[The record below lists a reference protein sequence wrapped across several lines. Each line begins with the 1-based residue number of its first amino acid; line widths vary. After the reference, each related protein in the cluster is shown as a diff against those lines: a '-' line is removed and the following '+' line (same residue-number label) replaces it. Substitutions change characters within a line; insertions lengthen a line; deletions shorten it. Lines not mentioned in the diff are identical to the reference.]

1 MAPSIWAQEALSGS
15 SALIRGLDT
24 ITGERSDIDA
34 AVGETVAFGRLEI
47 MVDDC
52 RYLPENP
59 ATHSY
64 AALRI
69 TEAPSGQ
76 VVFHAWMIASA
87 PALSAMEHPRYD
99 LWLIRCEPLQSDVA
113 EVGNEDRQADSE
125 H

>member
-1 MAPSIWAQEALSGS
+1 MAPPICAQEALSGS

-47 MVDDC
+47 TVDDC

-69 TEAPSGQ
+69 TEAPSGE

-99 LWLIRCEPLQSDVA
+99 IWLIRCGPQQSDPEA
-113 EVGNEDRQADSE
+113 GGNEDRQTPSE
-125 H
+125 P